1 MKPIQEENQ
10 QNQNSGFKVPE
21 NYFEELENNVMQ
33 KINTSQK
40 SFYLGRK
47 VWAVAASILVIMG
60 ISTIFIVLNN
70 TNSEKAKLYS
80 SNKDSSIKVG
90 RVAPVETANLEKA
103 GTEFANSSE
112 ENIDNTIF
120 ELAEELNMSDEELIE
135 IMDILEI

>member
-10 QNQNSGFKVPE
+10 QNQNLGFKVPE